1 MVFGANSTDVVVRR
15 ALMGALETLQ
25 PHLDSL
31 ILVGAQA
38 VYLNSNHIELP
49 LAPATSDADIA
60 FDTRSL
66 EVSPE
71 IGELLREAGYSP
83 NETARN
89 PGHWINAEGVPLD
102 LFQPRI
108 LSSRGA
114 KSRSAN
120 LGPHGQDLLRI
131 IDGLNSALVD
141 NSVLTINSFETQDI
155 RSFEIK
161 VAGPA
166 ALIIAKTAKISDR
179 LRGSDQRLISKDAH
193 DIYRLLLAT
202 QTVTLSQLFQE
213 LLSNPISSAEAKAAL
228 NAFAQLFAKS
238 QDASGNKLVADAA
251 KGVDNADL
259 LKASAWALASD
270 LVDQL
275 GWKS

>member
-1 MVFGANSTDVVVRR
+1 MVFGANSTDVVARR
-15 ALMGALETLQ
+15 ALMGTLETLQ

-38 VYLNSNHIELP
+38 VYLKSNHIELP

-71 IGELLREAGYSP
+71 IGKPLREAGYSP
-83 NETARN
+83 NETAKN

-108 LSSRGA
+108 LSNRGA
-114 KSRSAN
+114 QSRSAN

-179 LRGSDQRLISKDAH
+179 LRGSDHRLISKDAH

-213 LLSNPISSAEAKAAL
+213 FLSNPISSAEAKAAL

>member
-1 MVFGANSTDVVVRR
+1 MVFGANSTDVVARR
-15 ALMGALETLQ
+15 ALIGALETLQ

-31 ILVGAQA
+31 VLVGAQA
-38 VYLNSNHIELP
+38 VYLNTNHIELP

-71 IGELLREAGYSP
+71 IKELLREAGHSP
-83 NETARN
+83 NETAKN
-89 PGHWINAEGVPLD
+89 QGHWINAEGVPLD

-108 LSSRGA
+108 LSNRGA
-114 KSRSAN
+114 ESRSAN

-141 NSVLTINSFETQDI
+141 KSVLTINSFETQDI

-179 LRGSDQRLISKDAH
+179 LRGSDHRLISKDAH
-193 DIYRLLLAT
+193 DIST
-202 QTVTLSQLFQE
+202 TF
-213 LLSNPISSAEAKAAL
+213 SNPDRYPQPAISRTSL
-228 NAFAQLFAKS
+228 NPNQLR
-238 QDASGNKLVADAA
+238 
-251 KGVDNADL
+251 
-259 LKASAWALASD
+259 
-270 LVDQL
+270 
-275 GWKS
+275 

>member
-1 MVFGANSTDVVVRR
+1 M
-15 ALMGALETLQ
+15 ALK
-25 PHLDSL
+25 PF
-31 ILVGAQA
+31 
-38 VYLNSNHIELP
+38 YLNSNHIELP
-49 LAPATSDADIA
+49 LAPATSDADITL
-60 FDTRSL
+60 DTRSL

-71 IGELLREAGYSP
+71 IGELLREAGHSP
-83 NETARN
+83 NETAKN

-108 LSSRGA
+108 LSNRGA
-114 KSRSAN
+114 ESRSAN

-141 NSVLTINSFETQDI
+141 KSVLTINSFETQDI

-179 LRGSDQRLISKDAH
+179 LRGSDHRLISKDAH
-193 DIYRLLLAT
+193 DVYRLLLAT

-213 LLSNPISSAEAKAAL
+213 LL
-228 NAFAQLFAKS
+228 
-238 QDASGNKLVADAA
+238 
-251 KGVDNADL
+251 
-259 LKASAWALASD
+259 
-270 LVDQL
+270 
-275 GWKS
+275 

>member
-1 MVFGANSTDVVVRR
+1 MVFGAKSTDVVARR
-15 ALMGALETLQ
+15 TLLGALETLP

-66 EVSPE
+66 EVIPE
-71 IGELLREAGYSP
+71 IGKLLKQAGYLE
-83 NETARN
+83 NALAAKN

-108 LSSRGA
+108 ISTRGV

-120 LGPHGQDLLRI
+120 LGPPDQDPLRI

-141 NSVLTINSFETQDI
+141 NSVLTVNSFETQDI

-166 ALIIAKTAKISDR
+166 ALIIVKTAKISDR
-179 LRGSDQRLISKDAH
+179 LRGSDHTLISKDAH
-193 DIYRLLLAT
+193 DVYRPPLAKETQLRGQPGQHLREDRQWGFAT
-202 QTVTLSQLFQE
+202 QLF
-213 LLSNPISSAEAKAAL
+213 LRHISKLIGPRTRSRRFQVLQGSA
-228 NAFAQLFAKS
+228 S
-238 QDASGNKLVADAA
+238 PRHP
-251 KGVDNADL
+251 
-259 LKASAWALASD
+259 
-270 LVDQL
+270 
-275 GWKS
+275 

>member
-1 MVFGANSTDVVVRR
+1 MVFGANSTDVVARR
-15 ALMGALETLQ
+15 ALIGALETLQ

-31 ILVGAQA
+31 VLVGAQA

-71 IGELLREAGYSP
+71 IRELLREAGYSP
-83 NETARN
+83 NETAKN

-108 LSSRGA
+108 LSNRGA
-114 KSRSAN
+114 ESRSAN

-161 VAGPA
+161 VADLGEA
-166 ALIIAKTAKISDR
+166 TT
-179 LRGSDQRLISKDAH
+179 GS
-193 DIYRLLLAT
+193 
-202 QTVTLSQLFQE
+202 
-213 LLSNPISSAEAKAAL
+213 
-228 NAFAQLFAKS
+228 
-238 QDASGNKLVADAA
+238 
-251 KGVDNADL
+251 
-259 LKASAWALASD
+259 
-270 LVDQL
+270 
-275 GWKS
+275 